1 MHYTQWTAHKRATT
15 TPFVAVVICNFP
27 FQSRP
32 GNRLTNRVTKQLSK
46 YASGQTATAS
56 IAVRGKQCN
65 NLVNSSSNLSN
76 SNNKSAIAA
85 NNSRSQN
92 RIAINECLAEAVV
105 ARWRV
110 GNSFTRCTAMPRPSQ
125 LSWQL
130 FSEKCVR
137 VCVCVSALTTLAWY
151 TSALPVTN
159 QRYVLLHALTTT
171 THLSTIAL
179 PKCLCELPA
188 LVHSP
193 PTVCFQYFV
202 QLFWFS
208 YLPFP
213 FICLTARCQH
223 FSILLAVTSHALI
236 YPQLCVEHRF
246 S

>member
-1 MHYTQWTAHKRATT
+1 MPLTSKPSNSIISAVSMHYTQWAAHKRATT
-15 TPFVAVVICNFP
+15 TPSMAVVICNFP

-46 YASGQTATAS
+46 YASGQTDTAS

-65 NLVNSSSNLSN
+65 NLSN

-137 VCVCVSALTTLAWY
+137 VCVCV
-151 TSALPVTN
+151 
-159 QRYVLLHALTTT
+159 
-171 THLSTIAL
+171 
-179 PKCLCELPA
+179 
-188 LVHSP
+188 
-193 PTVCFQYFV
+193 
-202 QLFWFS
+202 
-208 YLPFP
+208 
-213 FICLTARCQH
+213 
-223 FSILLAVTSHALI
+223 
-236 YPQLCVEHRF
+236 
-246 S
+246 